1 MRPASHIPLGFPRLL
16 RQKARVIPIRPLPAA
31 LAAALLL
38 LGGGTVVAQI
48 EGGSRGIAPV
58 DSGGAYEVSGVT
70 VDIAGKT
77 AEAARLGGWRLAQRK
92 AWVQL
97 SKRLGGGGGL
107 VSDGTLDS
115 IVSGIVVENEQIGP
129 NRYIAKLG
137 VLFDRGRAGSILG
150 ISAYADRSPPMLVI
164 PVEWSG
170 GVGRVFEQPTA
181 WQQAWA
187 RYRTGNSTIDYVRP
201 AGSGPDALLMNVG
214 QTQRPG
220 RGWWRTIIDQYGASD
235 VLIPVVKLYRQWP
248 GGPIIGVFEARH
260 GPDNER
266 VGGFTLRVG
275 NADGL
280 PQLLD
285 AGVKRM
291 DDLYQQA
298 LRSGYLRVDPSLSP
312 PPPPEPVIGD
322 ELPEDAII
330 EDDGTLATSTAGIAI
345 IVQFDTPQAAV
356 VSATES
362 ALRGIPGVRS
372 AATTS
377 LALGGVSL
385 MRVTYDG
392 DPEALKSALESRGY
406 QVFGSG
412 QTLRIRRVSQLLPPD
427 LPADNATTG

>member
-1 MRPASHIPLGFPRLL
+1 MIR
-16 RQKARVIPIRPLPAA
+16 IRPLPAA
-31 LAAALLL
+31 LAGALLL
-38 LGGGTVVAQI
+38 LGGGAVVAQI
-48 EGGSRGIAPV
+48 EGGGSGVAPV
-58 DSGGAYEVSGVT
+58 DSGSAYEVAGIA
-70 VDIAGKT
+70 VDVAGKT
-77 AEAARLGGWRLAQRK
+77 ADAARLGGWRLAQRK

-115 IVSGIVVENEQIGP
+115 MVSGIVVENEQIGP
-129 NRYIAKLG
+129 DRYIAKLG
-137 VLFDRGRAGSILG
+137 VLFNRARASSILG

-164 PVEWSG
+164 PIEWSG
-170 GVGRVFEQPTA
+170 GVGRGFEQPTA

-187 RYRTGNSTIDYVRP
+187 RYRTGNSAIDYVRP
-201 AGSGPDALLMNVG
+201 AGSGPDALLLNVG
-214 QTQRPG
+214 QVQRPG
-220 RGWWRTIIDQYGASD
+220 RGWWRTILDQYGAND

-260 GPDNER
+260 GPDNDMI
-266 VGGFTLRVG
+266 GSFTLRVG

-285 AGVKRM
+285 TGVKRI

-298 LRSGYLRVDPSLSP
+298 LRSGDLRVDASLSP
-312 PPPPEPVIGD
+312 PPPPEPVVGD
-322 ELPEDAII
+322 DTPDDGIV
-330 EDDGTLATSTAGIAI
+330 EDDGSTATASGAGISI
-345 IVQFDTPQAAV
+345 IVQFDTPQATT
-356 VSATES
+356 VSSTES

-392 DPEALKSALESRGY
+392 DPEALKSALEARGY

-412 QTLRIRRVSQLLPPD
+412 QTLRIRRVSQLLPAD
-427 LPADNATTG
+427 LPVDSATTGG

>member
-1 MRPASHIPLGFPRLL
+1 MIR
-16 RQKARVIPIRPLPAA
+16 IRPLPAA

-38 LGGGTVVAQI
+38 LGGGAVVAQI
-48 EGGSRGIAPV
+48 EGGGGGAAAV

-70 VDIAGKT
+70 VDVAGKT

-129 NRYIAKLG
+129 DRYIAKLG

-220 RGWWRTIIDQYGASD
+220 RGWWRTIIDQYGAHD

-248 GGPIIGVFEARH
+248 GGPVIGVFEARH
-260 GPDNER
+260 GPDNDLI
-266 VGGFTLRVG
+266 GSFTLRVG
-275 NADGL
+275 NSDGL

-285 AGVKRM
+285 TGVKRM
-291 DDLYQQA
+291 DDLYQKA
-298 LRSGYLRVDPSLSP
+298 LRSGYLSVDSSLSP
-312 PPPPEPVIGD
+312 PPPPEPEIGD
-322 ELPEDAII
+322 ELPEDAIV
-330 EDDGTLATSTAGIAI
+330 EDDGTLAASAAGIPI

>member
-1 MRPASHIPLGFPRLL
+1 M
-16 RQKARVIPIRPLPAA
+16 IPIRPLPAA

-38 LGGGTVVAQI
+38 LGGGAVVAQI
-48 EGGSRGIAPV
+48 EGGGGGAAAV
-58 DSGGAYEVSGVT
+58 DSGGSYEVSGVT
-70 VDIAGKT
+70 VDVAGKS

-129 NRYIAKLG
+129 DRYIAKLG

-220 RGWWRTIIDQYGASD
+220 RGWWRTIIDQYGAND
-235 VLIPVVKLYRQWP
+235 VLIPVVRLYRQWP

-260 GPDNER
+260 GPDNDLI
-266 VGGFTLRVG
+266 GSFTLRVG
-275 NADGL
+275 NSDGL

-285 AGVKRM
+285 TGVKRM
-291 DDLYQQA
+291 DALYQQA
-298 LRSGYLRVDPSLSP
+298 LRSGYLSVDSSLSP
-312 PPPPEPVIGD
+312 PPPPEPEIGD
-322 ELPEDAII
+322 ELPEDALI
-330 EDDGTLATSTAGIAI
+330 EDDGTLAASTAGIPI

-356 VSATES
+356 VAATES

-427 LPADNATTG
+427 LPADNVTTG

>member
-1 MRPASHIPLGFPRLL
+1 MTR
-16 RQKARVIPIRPLPAA
+16 IRPLPAA
-31 LAAALLL
+31 LAGALLL
-38 LGGGTVVAQI
+38 LGGGAVVAQI
-48 EGGSRGIAPV
+48 EGGTAGTAPV
-58 DSGGAYEVSGVT
+58 DSGSAYEVSGVA
-70 VDIAGKT
+70 VDVAGKS
-77 AEAARLGGWRLAQRK
+77 ADAARLGGWRLAQRK

-129 NRYIAKLG
+129 DRYIAKLG
-137 VLFDRGRAGSILG
+137 VLFNRARAGSILG
-150 ISAYADRSPPMLVI
+150 ISSYADRSPPMLVI

-170 GVGRVFEQPTA
+170 GVGRAFEQPTA

-187 RYRTGNSTIDYVRP
+187 RFRTGNSSVDYVRP
-201 AGSGPDALLMNVG
+201 AGSGPDALLLNIG
-214 QTQRPG
+214 QIQRPG
-220 RGWWRTIIDQYGASD
+220 RGWWRTIIDQYGAND

-260 GPDNER
+260 GPDNDLIGR
-266 VGGFTLRVG
+266 FTLRVG

-285 AGVKRM
+285 TGVKRI
-291 DDLYQQA
+291 DDLYQRA
-298 LRSGYLRVDPSLSP
+298 LRSGELRVDPSLSP
-312 PPPPEPVIGD
+312 PPPPEAAID
-322 ELPEDAII
+322 DTLP
-330 EDDGTLATSTAGIAI
+330 DDGLVVDDAAAAAASGAGIPI
-345 IVQFDTPQAAV
+345 IVQFDTPQASV
-356 VSATES
+356 ISATEA

-372 AATTS
+372 ASTTS

-392 DPEALKSALESRGY
+392 DPEALKTALEVRGY

-427 LPADNATTG
+427 LPADTATAG

>member
-1 MRPASHIPLGFPRLL
+1 MR
-16 RQKARVIPIRPLPAA
+16 IRPLPAA
-31 LAAALLL
+31 LAAALLV
-38 LGGGTVVAQI
+38 LGGGAVIAQI
-48 EGGSRGIAPV
+48 EGGSRGTAAV

-70 VDIAGKT
+70 VDVAGKT

-129 NRYIAKLG
+129 DRYIAKLG

-150 ISAYADRSPPMLVI
+150 ISAYSDRSPPMLVI

-170 GVGRVFEQPTA
+170 GVGRAFEQPTA

-187 RYRTGNSTIDYVRP
+187 RFRTGNSSLDYVRP
-201 AGSGPDALLMNVG
+201 AGSGPDALLLNIG
-214 QTQRPG
+214 QIQRPG
-220 RGWWRTIIDQYGASD
+220 RGWWRTIIDQYGAND
-235 VLIPVVKLYRQWP
+235 VLIPVVTLYRQWP

-260 GPDNER
+260 GPDNET
-266 VGGFTLRVG
+266 VGRFTLRVG

-291 DDLYQQA
+291 DDIYQRA
-298 LRSGYLRVDPSLSP
+298 LRSGYLRPDPTLSP
-312 PPPPEPVIGD
+312 PPAPEPVVTD
-322 ELPEDAII
+322 EVP
-330 EDDGTLATSTAGIAI
+330 DDGTIEDGGDAAAATGAGIPI
-345 IVQFDTPQAAV
+345 IVQFDTPQASV

-362 ALRGIPGVRS
+362 ALRGIAGVRS

-392 DPEALKSALESRGY
+392 DPEALKAALEARGY
-406 QVFGSG
+406 QVFGAG

-427 LPADNATTG
+427 LPTDSATAG